1 MKILSIDTSSK
12 ICGVSVLDNENLICN
27 LDAVTE
33 NSHSVSLMPMISS
46 ALKKA
51 NLELKDI
58 GLIVCDVGPGSFTG
72 IRIGIATVKGFC
84 DSLNIPCIGI
94 SSLEALAYPILYS
107 EFNKNIID
115 NSANL
120 VCSILD
126 CKNENCYFA
135 LYQRNSELVDNNS
148 QIFENINDNN
158 ILDKND
164 LTTLIEPQAES
175 LEATLAI
182 LDSYCQDNFDTFTL
196 TFVGDGSV
204 NFKEKILV
212 SFPDAKF
219 ADTSYN
225 ELNSYYLG
233 LAGLLAYNNGCEA
246 ENILPLYLKKPL
258 AQRQLEEKEKKDNK

>member
-12 ICGVSVLDNENLICN
+12 VCGVSVLDNKNLICN
-27 LDAVTE
+27 LDTVTE
-33 NSHSVSLMPMISS
+33 NSHSVSLMPLIDS

-58 GLIVCDVGPGSFTG
+58 ELIVCDVGPGSFTG

-107 EFNKNIID
+107 ESNENNID
-115 NSANL
+115 SSSVNL

-135 LYQRNSELVDNNS
+135 LYQKDNN
-148 QIFENINDNN
+148 
-158 ILDKND
+158 
-164 LTTLIEPQAES
+164 LIEPQAES
-175 LEATLAI
+175 LESALSI
-182 LDSYCQDNFDTFTL
+182 LDSYCQDNFDNFTI

-204 NFKEKILV
+204 NFKEKILKAF
-212 SFPDAKF
+212 SNAKF
-219 ADTSYN
+219 ANTTDN
-225 ELNSYYLG
+225 ELNSYSLG
-233 LAGLLAYNNGCEA
+233 LAGILAYNNGSKS

-258 AQRQLEEKEKKDNK
+258 AQRQLEEKEKKDNKQ

>member
-27 LDAVTE
+27 LDTVTE

-46 ALKKA
+46 ALEKA

-58 GLIVCDVGPGSFTG
+58 ELIVCDVGPGSFTG

-94 SSLEALAYPILYS
+94 SSLEALTYPILYS
-107 EFNKNIID
+107 KSTGNNIA
-115 NSANL
+115 SSTNL

-135 LYQRNSELVDNNS
+135 LYQKNFELVDNNNKIS
-148 QIFENINDNN
+148 QTINDNS
-158 ILDKND
+158 ILDKSD

-175 LEATLAI
+175 LESALAI

-204 NFKEKILV
+204 NFKEKILAF
-212 SFPDAKF
+212 FPDAKF
-219 ADTSYN
+219 ADTTNN

-233 LAGLLAYNNGCEA
+233 LAGLLSYNNGSETG
-246 ENILPLYLKKPL
+246 NILPLYLKKPL

>member
-27 LDAVTE
+27 LDTVTE

-46 ALKKA
+46 SLKKA

-94 SSLEALAYPILYS
+94 S
-107 EFNKNIID
+107 
-115 NSANL
+115 ANL

-148 QIFENINDNN
+148 QISKNINDNN

-164 LTTLIEPQAES
+164 LTTLIEPKAES

-233 LAGLLAYNNGCEA
+233 LAGLLAYNNGCET